1 VVSLSS
7 LDDDTGDDDLEL
19 PADAIMAASSSGS
32 SKLFSASSSN
42 ALAFRDDDDDN
53 DASFWRFNDG
63 SEMGPINLLPPNDSD
78 DDEVHDSQWS
88 DCSAVVVSREARRR
102 MPVKVDLDER
112 IVD

>member
-1 VVSLSS
+1 MVSLSS

-102 MPVKVDLDER
+102 MPVEVDLDER

>member
-1 VVSLSS
+1 MVSSSS

>member
-1 VVSLSS
+1 MVSLSS
-7 LDDDTGDDDLEL
+7 LDDDKGDDDLEL

>member
-1 VVSLSS
+1 MVSLSS

>member
-1 VVSLSS
+1 VVSSSS

>member
-1 VVSLSS
+1 MVSLSS

-88 DCSAVVVSREARRR
+88 DCSAVVV
-102 MPVKVDLDER
+102 
-112 IVD
+112 

>member
-1 VVSLSS
+1 

>member
-1 VVSLSS
+1 MVSLSS

-42 ALAFRDDDDDN
+42 ALAFRDDDN